1 MLNIEQNFQ
10 KNGYC
15 EGPIVLNEK
24 EILNLRELLEESF
37 KSKGYP
43 KAISLFD
50 IENKEVIKTIC
61 KIYDSHK
68 IKNFILNLSKN
79 FKEKVSLVPRFVIQR
94 NYHVDRLE
102 SPGVGW
108 HRDCGGE
115 LKYDYCEEKLSTSS
129 YVFGKLGIYLQK
141 NSLYG
146 GSIDVIPNSHK
157 YIKLKKFIL
166 RKITGIN
173 LFLVVRLQKYFPKI
187 YRFFSENFFMSILK
201 AKRLYPEVGSFVMF
215 DSRIV
220 HRGSPID
227 DSVRANVDFQPKEH
241 FADVKQEY
249 TKFSLYVDVGSQIA
263 LDSYL
268 HDRNQRESYFQD
280 NNQTKIETKEINTIK
295 KELDLLENYLPRLAA
310 DMKNIFADVIRKYS

>member
-1 MLNIEQNFQ
+1 MN
-10 KNGYC
+10 
-15 EGPIVLNEK
+15 
-24 EILNLRELLEESF
+24 
-37 KSKGYP
+37 
-43 KAISLFD
+43 
-50 IENKEVIKTIC
+50 
-61 KIYDSHK
+61 
-68 IKNFILNLSKN
+68 
-79 FKEKVSLVPRFVIQR
+79 
-94 NYHVDRLE
+94 
-102 SPGVGW
+102 
-108 HRDCGGE
+108 
-115 LKYDYCEEKLSTSS
+115 
-129 YVFGKLGIYLQK
+129 
-141 NSLYG
+141 
-146 GSIDVIPNSHK
+146 
-157 YIKLKKFIL
+157 
-166 RKITGIN
+166 
-173 LFLVVRLQKYFPKI
+173 
-187 YRFFSENFFMSILK
+187 ILK

-280 NNQTKIETKEINTIK
+280 NNQTKIETKEIDTIK